1 MTHEEELYM
10 KKIKVLSI
18 FAGLFLM
25 TNLLSAQS
33 AEEIM
38 KKSKTL
44 PCPEYSIGT
53 LIMDIID
60 KNGTVLEHRIL
71 NEIGDEKE
79 SLRHVVF
86 DFRSP
91 ASVKDTRIL
100 QAEKM
105 GRDDEKWIFLPSLKT
120 TRRIANA
127 ERSKSFVGSEFTYN
141 DMTVRK
147 FEDDAYEMLDENVT
161 MDIGGKSE
169 RLWKIKETPVAK
181 KNVEYTY
188 LIRYIDKVSYLPL
201 LEEYYDKNGKLI
213 KLRSITKHEEV
224 TSESGKKYWLR
235 RENIMENKVTGR
247 TTRVAVDKMTFDK
260 PISERYFTQN
270 WLNTGK

>member
-1 MTHEEELYM
+1 M

>member
-1 MTHEEELYM
+1 M

-105 GRDDEKWIFLPSLKT
+105 GRDDEKWIFLPS
-120 TRRIANA
+120 
-127 ERSKSFVGSEFTYN
+127 
-141 DMTVRK
+141 
-147 FEDDAYEMLDENVT
+147 
-161 MDIGGKSE
+161 
-169 RLWKIKETPVAK
+169 
-181 KNVEYTY
+181 
-188 LIRYIDKVSYLPL
+188 
-201 LEEYYDKNGKLI
+201 
-213 KLRSITKHEEV
+213 
-224 TSESGKKYWLR
+224 
-235 RENIMENKVTGR
+235 
-247 TTRVAVDKMTFDK
+247 
-260 PISERYFTQN
+260 
-270 WLNTGK
+270 